1 MLIKRII
8 TTIFSLIILLSAGCG
23 FRLQGNYQLPTQLE
37 TLSLTSPDQYSELT
51 RLMKERLRLNQVN
64 LVPPAKD
71 VATLRIIKD
80 SLERMVLSVY
90 PTGSVAE
97 YDLTYTVF
105 YAVQLPDEESQPFTV
120 EIHREYLDNPS
131 AALAKSRERSLL
143 LKEMR
148 VQAADQIIQQ
158 LSSIESN

>member
-1 MLIKRII
+1 MQCFIAK
-8 TTIFSLIILLSAGCG
+8 
-23 FRLQGNYQLPTQLE
+23 N
-37 TLSLTSPDQYSELT
+37 SPDQYSELT

-71 VATLRIIKD
+71 VATLRIIND

-97 YDLTYTVF
+97 YDLTYTVY

-158 LSSIESN
+158 LSSIDSN

>member
-8 TTIFSLIILLSAGCG
+8 TIIFSFIILLCAGCG
-23 FRLQGNYQLPTQLE
+23 FRLQDNYQLPTQLE

-64 LVPPAKD
+64 LVPSAND
-71 VATLRIIKD
+71 VASLRIIKD
-80 SLERMVLSVY
+80 SLDRMVLSVY

-97 YDLTYTVF
+97 YDLTYTVH
-105 YAVQLPDEESQPFTV
+105 YAVQLPNEESQPFTV

-131 AALAKSRERSLL
+131 AALAKSRERTLL

-148 VQAADQIIQQ
+148 IQAADQIIQQ

>member
-8 TTIFSLIILLSAGCG
+8 LATFTLIILLSAGCG
-23 FRLQGNYQLPTQLE
+23 FRLQGNYQLPTQLD
-37 TLSLTSPDQYSELT
+37 TLNLSSPDQYSELT
-51 RLMKERLRLNQVN
+51 RLVKERLRLNQVT
-64 LVPPAKD
+64 LVPPSKD
-71 VATLRIIKD
+71 VATLRIIND
-80 SLERMVLSVY
+80 LLERMTLSVY

-105 YAVQLPDEESQPFTV
+105 YAVQLPNEEAQPFNV
-120 EIHREYLDNPS
+120 EIHREYLDDPS

-148 VQAADQIIQQ
+148 IQAADQIIQQ
-158 LSSIESN
+158 LSSIEIN